1 MDEYRELRQYL
12 AACLA
17 QLEHRLHTIESDRP
31 GATNP
36 PDQDWIEQA
45 VRRQNDV
52 VLDQLTT
59 EVRLQM
65 AALQAGLARLD
76 VGTYGKCRTCGE
88 PITPQRLAALPYAT
102 RCLECATQAEHETR
116 NRY

>member
-12 AACLA
+12 AARLA
-17 QLEHRLHTIESDRP
+17 ELEHRLHTIESDRP

-65 AALQAGLARLD
+65 AAIQAALTRLD

-88 PITPQRLAALPYAT
+88 PLTPQRLAALPYAT

-116 NRY
+116 HRY